1 MKFLD
6 QIFPKSASGAL
17 GIKGEVDPVSA
28 HAMETAGADLSK
40 AVSGS
45 LKPRTP
51 TTKEIMAT
59 LPTVDQLRVARAK
72 KIIEDSRQ

>member
-6 QIFPKSASGAL
+6 QIYSKSASGAL

-45 LKPRTP
+45 LKP
-51 TTKEIMAT
+51 KVEQIMDT
-59 LPTVDQLRVARAK
+59 MLTVEQLRALKAK
-72 KIIEDSRQ
+72 KQIEENRQ